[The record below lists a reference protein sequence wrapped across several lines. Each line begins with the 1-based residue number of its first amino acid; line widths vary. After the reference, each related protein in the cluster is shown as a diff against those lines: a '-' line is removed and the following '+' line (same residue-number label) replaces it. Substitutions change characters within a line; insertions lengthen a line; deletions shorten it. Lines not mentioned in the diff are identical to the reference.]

1 MGKLG
6 RESTMPR
13 EVKDDFKEGMRVER
27 HENKCR
33 GFSHSK

>member
-1 MGKLG
+1 
-6 RESTMPR
+6 MPR
-13 EVKDDFKEGMRVER
+13 EVKDDFKEGMRFER